1 MSSRCRRREAGSGRG
16 EARHPARP
24 RGRVGGKGAT
34 RVGRA
39 HGTSHASVTAP
50 PPTRAARVRG
60 DILAPLL
67 ALLLL
72 TACDREDRR
81 FREAPPAGAP
91 SGVVRMSELQP
102 GPAVM
107 ASNAANPYDEN
118 AYALSQGQRL
128 FAWYNCSGCHANG
141 GGGMGPPLMDDE
153 WIYGSQP
160 GQIYKTIM
168 EGRPNGMP
176 SFAGRIPGSQ
186 VWQIVAY
193 VRAMGGLV
201 PASVRN
207 ARADHM
213 MTLPEAQTLMS
224 PEDTKQ
230 GGYVPPASVQP

>member
-1 MSSRCRRREAGSGRG
+1 MSSRCRRPEAGGGRG
-16 EARHPARP
+16 EASARTGRRAP
-24 RGRVGGKGAT
+24 R
-34 RVGRA
+34 
-39 HGTSHASVTAP
+39 ASLFP
-50 PPTRAARVRG
+50 PPASRMVAT
-60 DILAPLL
+60 LTF
-67 ALLLL
+67 ALVFL

-91 SGVVRMSELQP
+91 SGVVRLSELQP

-107 ASNAANPYDEN
+107 TSHPANPYDEN
-118 AYALSQGQRL
+118 AYAVSQGQRL

-153 WIYGSQP
+153 WIYGSEP
-160 GQIYKTIM
+160 GQIYKTIV

-193 VRAMGGLV
+193 VRSLGALV
-201 PASVRN
+201 PPSVRS

-213 MTLPEAQTLMS
+213 MTFPESQTLMS
-224 PEDTKQ
+224 PEDPKQ
-230 GGYVPPASVQP
+230 GGYLPQASVGP